1 MSFEYWLEW
10 NYGMKL
16 CDLTDND
23 YEVWYS
29 RYEFENV
36 E

>member
-1 MSFEYWLEW
+1 MSFEYWLMW
-10 NYGMKL
+10 RYGMKL
-16 CDLTDND
+16 CDLTDDD
-23 YEVWYS
+23 YEAWYS